1 MHKKDID
8 KKIFDKLEILRQP
21 YKKDR
26 AYNNLK
32 QILNNNS
39 EMNTIRGF
47 IKSDVYDIYKGM
59 YYIELEG
66 RVSFDEINDR
76 VENYKYFL
84 NSFSKGS
91 LILFEAVCMQIKDT
105 DNLNR
110 VIMYLSETDPFKQK
124 LLLSNMA
131 RVDREGRGI
140 IKYLKSNFTSKELKC
155 VLWFLEDYNDY
166 GKIVLDLV
174 ELLALRNSLESK
186 IKLLEDAFDIKT
198 ECTDSEEEEK
208 IINKK
213 MDETFKSSKFF
224 KSINVI
230 KEFVRNEDNTEK
242 KYYKDNEKEINGLE
256 KALTLLNSV
265 YNDDEITIARRI
277 VRDVYDLDIK
287 YDILKYI
294 DEHNRIYHNKLDE
307 EVERLKNSRE
317 DDYLK
322 LLCNYNI
329 DCNGFDITSLKHI
342 SLADLEEILK
352 CISGYNFENNIIFYI
367 LDNSNIKRVK
377 DINELVG
384 KAILPL
390 SFLNTNLDLFLD
402 DSDKYNTLI
411 NNIDTLNN
419 YDVNPKLFYNNIFI
433 LFSDN
438 AILKRNLD
446 ILERYDLLKYIK
458 TTDSFGFL
466 IIDGLSEKIDL
477 FLELG
482 FERVLKHNIGLLNCT
497 NSNRLYIINNLG
509 IENEEEITEIL
520 NSNKFFILDSKIN
533 SYISDGLRDD
543 DKESCSISLE
553 DLEEYRVG
561 KRLYSLGDE
570 LISYNKVQ
578 SNINNGMSIYDSIF
592 SNTHLSNDQINSI
605 YDCLI
610 QKKLVKKDNE

>member
-1 MHKKDID
+1 M
-8 KKIFDKLEILRQP
+8 
-21 YKKDR
+21 
-26 AYNNLK
+26 
-32 QILNNNS
+32 
-39 EMNTIRGF
+39 
-47 IKSDVYDIYKGM
+47 
-59 YYIELEG
+59 
-66 RVSFDEINDR
+66 
-76 VENYKYFL
+76 
-84 NSFSKGS
+84 
-91 LILFEAVCMQIKDT
+91 
-105 DNLNR
+105 
-110 VIMYLSETDPFKQK
+110 
-124 LLLSNMA
+124 
-131 RVDREGRGI
+131 
-140 IKYLKSNFTSKELKC
+140 
-155 VLWFLEDYNDY
+155 
-166 GKIVLDLV
+166 
-174 ELLALRNSLESK
+174 
-186 IKLLEDAFDIKT
+186 
-198 ECTDSEEEEK
+198 
-208 IINKK
+208 
-213 MDETFKSSKFF
+213 
-224 KSINVI
+224 
-230 KEFVRNEDNTEK
+230 
-242 KYYKDNEKEINGLE
+242 
-256 KALTLLNSV
+256 
-265 YNDDEITIARRI
+265 
-277 VRDVYDLDIK
+277 
-287 YDILKYI
+287 
-294 DEHNRIYHNKLDE
+294 
-307 EVERLKNSRE
+307 
-317 DDYLK
+317 
-322 LLCNYNI
+322 
-329 DCNGFDITSLKHI
+329 
-342 SLADLEEILK
+342 
-352 CISGYNFENNIIFYI
+352 
-367 LDNSNIKRVK
+367 
-377 DINELVG
+377 
-384 KAILPL
+384 
-390 SFLNTNLDLFLD
+390 NTNLDLFLD

-520 NSNKFFILDSKIN
+520 NSNKFFILDSKID
-533 SYISDGLRDD
+533 SYISNGTRDD

>member
-1 MHKKDID
+1 MDKKDID

-520 NSNKFFILDSKIN
+520 NSNKFFILDSKID
-533 SYISDGLRDD
+533 SYISNGTRDD